1 MAECKIKFVPT
12 QSRITGKTVRRL
24 EGDMGTLTDT
34 IFQVARQRA
43 FACMQQAWSL
53 ASDVISGS
61 HQSGRFPFNDVTGNL
76 YESLGLAL
84 IGKSIETGQLFV
96 LPTFPASK
104 EGFTATREGLGKG
117 ETYNLSEY
125 ADGTPVASIGKPY
138 VGETDRGK
146 GLRGKDERWAY
157 IEKLKHLHAPTRTHL
172 YNIVAFAA
180 MPYASYVNMKR
191 GREFFQKV
199 IMDDLKYAMDEAEST
214 FK

>member
-12 QSRITGKTVRRL
+12 QSNITGKTVRRL

-34 IFQVARQRA
+34 IFKVARRRA
-43 FACMQQAWSL
+43 FAYMQQAWSL
-53 ASDVISGS
+53 ASDIISGS
-61 HQSGRFPFNDVTGNL
+61 HQSGRFPFRDVTGNL
-76 YESLGLAL
+76 YESIGLAL
-84 IGKSIETGQLFV
+84 IGKSIETGQLFA

-104 EGFTATREGLGKG
+104 ERFVATREGLGKG
-117 ETYNLSEY
+117 EVYNLADY
-125 ADGTPVASIGKPY
+125 ADGTPVASTKKPY
-138 VGETDRGK
+138 IGETDRGE

-157 IEKLKHLHAPTRTHL
+157 VEKLKHLNAPSKTHL

-191 GREFFQKV
+191 GREFFQNV
-199 IMDDLKYAMDEAEST
+199 IMEDLKYAIDDAKYT